1 MNNMHAHSADLSSEE
16 KRRLLASLLD
26 KNARVGSTGKEN
38 LSLSSGQKA
47 LWFLH
52 QSAPYSSAYHIAF
65 ALRIRSNF
73 RVDALQSAFQAL
85 VDRHPMLRSKY
96 AVENG
101 EPIQRVY
108 EQEEVCIERIDA
120 SGLTETDLK
129 SKVTESYERPFD
141 LESDRLIRMTL
152 LSREQDDHILLL
164 TVHHIAFDGWSLWL
178 YQDELKKLYCAELAG
193 IPAKLPEVSVSYSDF
208 ILWQQGFLAGEDG
221 EKQWEYWRNQL
232 ADVEP
237 VLNLP
242 LDKLRPATQSYAGAS
257 IPFELESTLAKRL
270 TTVAQAQG
278 VTPFTL
284 YLSAFQV
291 LLSRYT
297 RQQEILVASPTTGR
311 TESQFS
317 QVVGYFVNTVV
328 LRGDLSNNPTFSE
341 FLQRTR
347 DTVLEALEH
356 QDFPFSVLV
365 ERLQP
370 QRDPSYSP
378 LVQTSFVLQ
387 KPQQSS
393 ANHLVQ
399 GKNSTP
405 QTWGDMEV
413 TVYNINQQEGQFDL
427 ELEMLDRGDGLKS
440 VIKYNTDLFHKE
452 TIERMTGHFSSLLV
466 GIASN
471 PQQRITDIPL
481 LTLDETEELLIR
493 WNNTDYHYSD
503 NACLQ
508 TLVERQ
514 AKKTPDNTAVVSE
527 DNTLSYRDLNSDA
540 NQLAHYLKNKGIG
553 PDVVVGIFAQ
563 RSIEMVVG
571 LLAILKAGGAYLP
584 LDPELPDDRIAFMLQ
599 DAKVNVVL
607 TQEDLAGDLAV
618 YNIDIVCL
626 NADWI
631 EISKCNSE
639 NPSIETTL
647 DDLAYVLYTSGSTG
661 QPKGAMNT
669 HRGISNRLLWMQQVY
684 RLMETDRVL
693 QKTPYSFDV
702 SVWEF
707 FWPLLT
713 GAQLVMARP
722 GGHKDCRYLI
732 ETVIDQGITTI
743 HFVPPM
749 LQLFVEENDV
759 ENCRC
764 LKRVIC
770 SGEALPIELQTR
782 FFSKLS
788 AELHNL
794 YGPTEAAIDVTFW
807 ECDSHT
813 SLDFI
818 PIGRPIANTQ
828 IYLLDDGLNPVPI
841 GIPGELHIGGEGLAR
856 GYLNRDELT
865 AEKFITNPFD
875 NSGQSRLYKTG
886 DLARFM
892 SDGNIEFLG
901 RIDNQVK
908 IRGFRIELGEIET
921 LLSQFSGIQETVV
934 LARDSG
940 RAEKCLVAY
949 VVCERDQT
957 PTPSILREYLG
968 KSVPDYM
975 IPSAFVFLEA
985 MPLTHNGK
993 INRRELPEPDNAR
1006 GRTEQIYVPP
1016 RDELEQKLT
1025 ELWEKVLNK
1034 RPLGVMDN
1042 FFEFGGHSLLA
1053 VRLTA
1058 DIEKEFNK
1066 TVPLSL
1072 FFQYPTI
1079 ASFSRWLREN
1089 KIALPWSP
1097 LVPIQSSG
1105 NLPPLFCVPGG
1116 GGNVLYFYEL
1126 ARCLGPNQPFYG
1138 LQARGLDGIDEPF
1151 STVEAMAAHHI
1162 EAIRSVQAYGP
1173 YSLGGHC
1180 FGSMVAF
1187 EIAQQLQRQG
1197 QEVSLV
1203 VILDAPAPIDANA
1216 HPSIEWDDIDWICH
1230 FGNVIEQAT
1239 EQQFELVR
1247 QVLQDLSPDQRLGR
1261 LKDCLQRAGFL
1272 PEHVDDRHVKGLL
1285 EVFKTNGRIQYSP
1298 VDIFPTPLVLLR
1310 ASEFH
1315 ADYNFDGREEGT
1327 IPVSALGWNTL
1338 TSASVEIRNVPGNH
1352 ITMMSSSNAE
1362 ALANVL
1368 SDCLENSRR
1377 EKSVDSNLSQPLVSP
1392 MPLSAGS
1399 THVKLTNVR

>member
-1 MNNMHAHSADLSSEE
+1 MNDIRTHLADLSSGE

-26 KNARVGSTGKEN
+26 KNAKVEPTGKEK

-52 QSAPYSSAYHIAF
+52 QSVPNSPAYHIAF
-65 ALRIRSNF
+65 ALRISSNF
-73 RVDALQSAFQAL
+73 KVDALQSAFQRL

-96 AVENG
+96 SVENG
-101 EPIQRVY
+101 EPVQQIC
-108 EQEEVCIERIDA
+108 EQEAVCFERFDA
-120 SGLTETDLK
+120 SGWTDSDLK
-129 SKVTESYERPFD
+129 SKITELYERPFD
-141 LESDRLIRMTL
+141 LASGQPVRMTL
-152 LSREQDDHILLL
+152 LSREKDDHILLL
-164 TVHHIAFDGWSLWL
+164 TVHHIAFDGWSLWIF
-178 YQDELKKLYCAELAG
+178 QDELKKLYCAELAG
-193 IPAKLPEVSVSYSDF
+193 IPAKLPESGVSYGDF
-208 ILWQQGFLAGEDG
+208 IRWQEDFLAGVDG
-221 EKQWEYWRNQL
+221 EKQWKYWQKQL
-232 ADVEP
+232 AGVEP
-237 VLNLP
+237 VSNLP
-242 LDKLRPATQSYAGAS
+242 LDKPRPAIQSYAGAS
-257 IPFELESTLAKRL
+257 IPFELESTLVKRL

-284 YLSAFQV
+284 YLSAFQI

-311 TESQFS
+311 TDSQFS

-328 LRGDLSNNPTFSE
+328 LRSDLSNNPTFAE

-347 DTVLEALEH
+347 DIVLGALEN

-370 QRDPSYSP
+370 QRDSSYSP

-393 ANHLVQ
+393 DAKHLVH
-399 GKNSTP
+399 GKNGTL

-413 TVYNINQQEGQFDL
+413 MAYSINQQEGQFDL
-427 ELEMLDRGDGLKS
+427 ELEILDRGDELKS

-452 TIERMTGHFSSLLV
+452 TIERMAGHFSSLLI
-466 GIASN
+466 GIANN
-471 PQQRITDIPL
+471 PLQRIADIPL
-481 LTLDETEELLIR
+481 LTLDEKEELLIR
-493 WNNTDYHYSD
+493 WTNTEHHYSE

-514 AKKTPDNTAVVSE
+514 VEKTPDHAAVISE
-527 DNTLSYRDLNSDA
+527 ENTLSFHELNSDA
-540 NQLAHYLKNKGIG
+540 NQLAHYLKRKGVG
-553 PDVVVGIFAQ
+553 PDVVVGIYAQ
-563 RSIEMVVG
+563 RSTEMVVG

-584 LDPELPDDRIAFMLQ
+584 LDPELPEDRVAFMLQ
-599 DAKVNVVL
+599 DAEVNVVL
-607 TQEDLAGDLAV
+607 TQEDFAGDLAV
-618 YNIDIVCL
+618 YDVDIVCL

-669 HRGISNRLLWMQQVY
+669 HRGISNRLLWMQQAY
-684 RLMETDRVL
+684 QLTETDRVL

-732 ETVIDQGITTI
+732 ETVIDRGITTM

-749 LQLFVEENDV
+749 LQLFIEEDGV

-807 ECDSHT
+807 ECDPHT

-828 IYLLDDGLNPVPI
+828 IYLLDEGLNPVPI
-841 GIPGELHIGGEGLAR
+841 GIPGELHISGEGLAR
-856 GYLNRDELT
+856 GYLNRKELT
-865 AEKFITNPFD
+865 AEKFIANPFD
-875 NSGQSRLYKTG
+875 NSGQSRVYKTG

-892 SDGNIEFLG
+892 IDGNIEFLG

-921 LLSQFSGIQETVV
+921 LLAQFSGIRETVV
-934 LARDSG
+934 LARESG

-949 VVCERDQT
+949 VVGERDQT
-957 PTPSILREYLG
+957 LTPSILREYLG

-975 IPSAFVFLEA
+975 IPSAFVFLDA
-985 MPLTHNGK
+985 LPLTHNGK
-993 INRRELPEPDNAR
+993 INRRALPEPDNAR
-1006 GRTEQIYVPP
+1006 GRTEQVYVPP
-1016 RDELEQKLT
+1016 RDDLEQKLT
-1025 ELWEKVLNK
+1025 ELWEEVLNK

-1058 DIEKEFNK
+1058 DIEREFNK

-1089 KIALPWSP
+1089 KIALQWSP

-1138 LQARGLDGIDEPF
+1138 LQARGLDGRDEPY

-1162 EAIRSVQAYGP
+1162 EAIRSVQAHGP
-1173 YSLGGHC
+1173 YYLGGHC

-1187 EIAQQLQRQG
+1187 EMAQQLQRQG
-1197 QEVSLV
+1197 EEVSSV

-1239 EQQFELVR
+1239 GQQFELVR
-1247 QVLQDLSPDQRLGR
+1247 QVLKDLSPDQRLGR
-1261 LKDCLQRAGFL
+1261 LKDCLQGAGFL
-1272 PEHVDDRHVKGLL
+1272 PEQADDRHVKGLL
-1285 EVFKTNGRIQYSP
+1285 EVFKANGRIQYSP
-1298 VDIFPTPLVLLR
+1298 VGIFPTPLVLLR

-1315 ADYNFDGREEGT
+1315 ADYNFDGREEGA
-1327 IPVSALGWNTL
+1327 IPVSALGWDTL

-1352 ITMMSSSNAE
+1352 ITMMSSANAA
-1362 ALANVL
+1362 ALAKAL
-1368 SDCLENSRR
+1368 SDCLDDRR
-1377 EKSVDSNLSQPLVSP
+1377 GTKPMSSQHLTSP
-1392 MPLSAGS
+1392 IPWSTGS
-1399 THVKLTNVR
+1399 TRVNLTNAG